1 MTTPQ
6 LPDGYHLRRGNALDR
21 ALLLKL
27 TRRTYGELHP
37 NAALNHLAETIDQ
50 YFSARTPV
58 WFIDLDPTTATR
70 SPSSVPPIAI
80 ACLWLG
86 TAIDQVRGDR
96 HANIFLLYVAPDHRR
111 RGLASILLHTAE
123 TWAKERGDRQITLQ
137 VFEFNEPAIRLYE
150 KQGYRVQSL
159 VMQKPLP

>member
-1 MTTPQ
+1 MTISH
-6 LPDGYHLRRGNALDR
+6 LPDGYQLRRGSTLDR

-37 NAALNHLAETIDQ
+37 NASLSHLGETIDQ

-58 WFIDLDPTTATR
+58 WFVEGVPLAADRPTA
-70 SPSSVPPIAI
+70 SPNAI

-111 RGLASILLHTAE
+111 LGIASVLLHTAE

-137 VFEFNEPAIRLYE
+137 VFAFNEPAIQLYE
-150 KQGYRVQSL
+150 KRGYQVQSW
-159 VMQKPLP
+159 VMHKPL

>member
-1 MTTPQ
+1 VTIPP
-6 LPDGYHLRRGNALDR
+6 LPDGYRLRRGSALDR

-37 NAALNHLAETIDQ
+37 NTSLSHLAETIDQ

-58 WFIDLDPTTATR
+58 WFVEAVPAVADR
-70 SPSSVPPIAI
+70 SPATPNPI

-86 TAIDQVRGDR
+86 TAIDQVGGDR

-111 RGLASILLHTAE
+111 LGIASVLLHTAE

-150 KQGYRVQSL
+150 KLGYQVQSW
-159 VMQKPLP
+159 VMHKPL